1 MLGDLLARLT
11 DETKALEAIL
21 GVGDLGLL
29 NAVRE
34 RATAEGI
41 ELGAYVAETVQRY
54 AAEATDEEWTTLMS
68 ALNRSP
74 DPGTACLKR
83 AFEYSLRH

>member
-1 MLGDLLARLT
+1 MLGDLLASLT

-21 GVGDLGLL
+21 STGDLGLM
-29 NAVRE
+29 NSVRE
-34 RATAEGI
+34 RAVAEGV

-54 AAEATDEEWTTLMS
+54 AAEATDEEWTTLMG
-68 ALNRSP
+68 ALNRSA
-74 DPGTACLKR
+74 DPGATCLKR

>member
-1 MLGDLLARLT
+1 MLGDLLASLT

-21 GVGDLGLL
+21 SVGDLSLL
-29 NAVRE
+29 TAVRE
-34 RATAEGI
+34 RASAEGV

-54 AAEATDEEWTTLMS
+54 AAEATDEEWTTLMG
-68 ALNRSP
+68 ALNRAA
-74 DPGTACLKR
+74 DPGAACLKR